1 MPFASI
7 PEALEDLR
15 AGRMVILV
23 DDPRRENEGD
33 LAMAAQFVTA
43 QAVNFMINQGRG
55 LVCLPLEAERC
66 DALGLAPQ
74 ATVNTSRNKTA
85 FTVSI
90 EAVEGVS
97 TGISP
102 ADRAHTIRTA
112 IDPRTKPEDLAR
124 PGHVFPLR
132 AREGGVL
139 VRPGHTEAI
148 VDLCRLAGLVPAGV
162 ICEVIRDDGEMA
174 RVPDLEILA
183 ERHGLKIVLIE
194 DLIHYR
200 RQIERLV
207 ERRVTTQIQTRFGP
221 FSIHVYGSKI
231 DRLEH
236 VALSKGLG
244 EPGPDGRFPV
254 LADPVVVRV
263 HSECLTG
270 DVFDSLLCD
279 CGPQLH
285 TALELIGRA
294 ERGVLL
300 YMRHHE
306 GRGIGLVNKLR
317 AYELQQRGGLD
328 TVEANEALG
337 LPPDMREYGLGAQI
351 LYDLGVRQMRLLT
364 NNPKKLGGLH
374 GYGLS
379 IVEQIPIEVGL
390 NAYNR
395 RYLQTKREKL
405 GHSLRLET
413 GAGPEGEAPQAKR
426 APSAPERDT
435 GGG

>member
-7 PEALEDLR
+7 PEALEELR
-15 AGRMVILV
+15 AGRMIVLV

-33 LAMAAQFVTA
+33 FAMAAQFVTA
-43 QAVNFMINQGRG
+43 KAVNFMINQGRG
-55 LVCLPLEAERC
+55 LVCLPLESQRC
-66 DALGLAPQ
+66 DELALFPQ
-74 ATVNTSRNKTA
+74 ASVNTSRNKTA

-90 EAVEGVS
+90 EAAEGVS

-162 ICEVIRDDGEMA
+162 ICEVIREDGEMA
-174 RVPDLEILA
+174 RVPDLEVLA
-183 ERHGLKIVLIE
+183 EQHGLKIVLIE

-200 RQIERLV
+200 RQMERLV
-207 ERRVTTQIQTRFGP
+207 ERRVSTLIQTRFGP

-236 VALSKGLG
+236 VALSKGIEDPNG
-244 EPGPDGRFPV
+244 DGRFPV
-254 LADPVVVRV
+254 LEDPVVVRV

-270 DVFDSLLCD
+270 DVFHSLLCD
-279 CGPQLH
+279 CGPQLD
-285 TALELIGRA
+285 TALERIA
-294 ERGVLL
+294 ASERGVLL

-351 LYDLGVRQMRLLT
+351 LYDLGVRKMRLLT

-374 GYGLS
+374 GYGLA

-390 NAYNR
+390 NRFNQ
-395 RYLQTKREKL
+395 RYLRTKREKL
-405 GHSLRLET
+405 GHSLRLDGGEGGESPAPPA
-413 GAGPEGEAPQAKR
+413 GAGSEAG
-426 APSAPERDT
+426 S
-435 GGG
+435 

>member
-1 MPFASI
+1 MPFATI
-7 PEALEDLR
+7 PEALDELR
-15 AGRMVILV
+15 AGRMIILV

-33 LAMAAQFVTA
+33 LAMAADFVSATSI
-43 QAVNFMINQGRG
+43 NFMINHGRG
-55 LVCLPLEAERC
+55 LVCLPMEPERC
-66 DALGLAPQ
+66 DALGLSPQ
-74 ATVNTSRNKTA
+74 AAVNTSRNKTA

-112 IDPRTKPEDLAR
+112 VDPKSRPEDLAR

-148 VDLCRLAGLVPAGV
+148 VDLCRLAGLKPAGV
-162 ICEVIRDDGEMA
+162 ICEVIRADGEMA
-174 RVPDLEILA
+174 RLPDLEVMGRA
-183 ERHGLKIVLIE
+183 HALKIVLIE
-194 DLIHYR
+194 DLILYR

-207 ERRVTTQIQTRFGP
+207 EHRVTTKLQTQFGA
-221 FSIHVYGSKI
+221 FSIHVFGSKI

-236 VALSKGLG
+236 VALSKGLD
-244 EPGPDGRFPV
+244 GPNQDGRFPV
-254 LADPVVVRV
+254 IEEPVTVRV

-270 DVFDSLLCD
+270 DVFHSLLCD
-279 CGPQLH
+279 CGAQLQ
-285 TALELIGRA
+285 TALQRIA
-294 ERGVLL
+294 EAPRGVVL

-317 AYELQQRGGLD
+317 AYELQQSSGLD

-351 LYDLGVRQMRLLT
+351 LFDLGVRKLRLLT
-364 NNPKKLGGLH
+364 NNPKKLGGLN

-379 IVEQIPIEVGL
+379 IVEQVPIEVGV
-390 NAYNR
+390 NSFNR
-395 RYLQTKREKL
+395 RYLETKRQKL
-405 GHSLRLET
+405 GHSLHLEPK
-413 GAGPEGEAPQAKR
+413 PEA
-426 APSAPERDT
+426 
-435 GGG
+435 